1 VRFLMGSTTDPKLPV
16 NSCDVILILDAYH
29 HFDYPA
35 KMLARIKVALKAGGR
50 LALVDYYKRPGAMVG
65 GDAVNHIRLDMDDVI
80 KEVEA
85 EGFKAGA
92 REEHIPKSQYLVFFT
107 VR

>member
-1 VRFLMGSTTDPKLPV
+1 
-16 NSCDVILILDAYH
+16 
-29 HFDYPA
+29 
-35 KMLARIKVALKAGGR
+35 
-50 LALVDYYKRPGAMVG
+50 VG